1 MKASDGAEKK
11 RSSEAAHST
20 LAVVVPLIF
29 FQRRRKIRS
38 DTDDSKTHSRNSYR
52 NYTERGPSVGISKFL
67 FDIFVG
73 VMRESKMLMMIPI
86 IFDNTRYVAQRSSCT
101 IVLE

>member
-20 LAVVVPLIF
+20 LALFIIFSLFIF
-29 FQRRRKIRS
+29 FSEKEEDSISRS
-38 DTDDSKTHSRNSYR
+38 DTDSRNSYR

-73 VMRESKMLMMIPI
+73 WIVMRESK
-86 IFDNTRYVAQRSSCT
+86 C
-101 IVLE
+101 

>member
-20 LAVVVPLIF
+20 LAVFIF
-29 FQRRRKIRS
+29 FSEKEEDSISRS
-38 DTDDSKTHSRNSYR
+38 DTDSRNSYR

-73 VMRESKMLMMIPI
+73 
-86 IFDNTRYVAQRSSCT
+86 
-101 IVLE
+101 